1 MEISKTFVV
10 GASPD
15 VTWRFLTDP
24 GRVAKCLPGATITE
38 QLDERTHAGTIA
50 MKVGPVTATF
60 KGTLRFERMDAAT
73 HTAEIVA
80 AGQDVKGKGGA
91 DMRMTSRLLE
101 RAPGE
106 TEVTITSNVNV
117 VGVLAQF
124 GRGIIQDVSDQV
136 FDKFVGAVR
145 AELETPATAVAAAS
159 GHGASAAASR
169 VAVLPQPPAVAASPA
184 ASTAAPG
191 ASLDTPASQTA
202 APIDVLSTASGVIGR
217 AAGRSVRRPIVWVA
231 ILLVLFLIYFVFS
244 R

>member
-15 VTWRFLTDP
+15 VTWQFLTDP
-24 GRVAKCLPGATITE
+24 RRVAQCLPGATITE
-38 QLDERTHAGTIA
+38 QLDERTHAGTVS
-50 MKVGPVTATF
+50 MKVGPITATF
-60 KGTLRFERMDAAT
+60 KGTLRFERIDAAT

-91 DMRMTSRLLE
+91 DMRMTSHLIE

-106 TEVTITSNVNV
+106 TEVTIASNVNV

-145 AELETPATAVAAAS
+145 AELETPPGSIGVT
-159 GHGASAAASR
+159 GNHQASAATAG
-169 VAVLPQPPAVAASPA
+169 VAVLPQPPAVAPPA
-184 ASTAAPG
+184 AP
-191 ASLDTPASQTA
+191 
-202 APIDVLSTASGVIGR
+202 PIEVFSTASTVIGR
-217 AAGRSVRRPIVWVA
+217 AAGRSVRRPLVWVG
-231 ILLVLFLIYFVFS
+231 ILVVLVIIYLLF

>member
-15 VTWRFLTDP
+15 VTWQFLTDP
-24 GRVAKCLPGATITE
+24 RRVAQCLPGATITE
-38 QLDERTHAGTIA
+38 QLDERTHAGTVT

-60 KGTLRFERMDAAT
+60 KGTLRFERIDAVT

-80 AGQDVKGKGGA
+80 VGQDVKGKGGA
-91 DMRMTSRLLE
+91 DMRMSSHLIE

-106 TEVTITSNVNV
+106 TEVTITSNVNI
-117 VGVLAQF
+117 VGTLAQF

-145 AELETPATAVAAAS
+145 AELEMPVPAVGIAAGYKASSTTAT
-159 GHGASAAASR
+159 G
-169 VAVLPQPPAVAASPA
+169 VAVLPEPPAVPPSPA
-184 ASTAAPG
+184 PVARQAVP
-191 ASLDTPASQTA
+191 
-202 APIDVLSTASGVIGR
+202 PIRVLSTVSGVLGR
-217 AAGRSVRRPIVWVA
+217 AAARAVRRPLVWVG
-231 ILLVLFLIYFVFS
+231 IVVVLLLIYWVFG

>member
-15 VTWRFLTDP
+15 VTWQFLTDP
-24 GRVAKCLPGATITE
+24 HRVAKCLPGATITD
-38 QLDERTHAGTIA
+38 QLDERTHAGTVS
-50 MKVGPVTATF
+50 MKVGPITATF
-60 KGTLRFERMDAAT
+60 KGTLRFERIDAAT

-91 DMRMTSRLLE
+91 DMRMTSRLIE

-106 TEVTITSNVNV
+106 TEVTIVSNVNV

-136 FDKFVGAVR
+136 FDRFVGAVR
-145 AELETPATAVAAAS
+145 AELETPPAS
-159 GHGASAAASR
+159 IGSTGTHQASAGTAG
-169 VAVLPQPPAVAASPA
+169 VAVLQPPPVVAPPA
-184 ASTAAPG
+184 AP
-191 ASLDTPASQTA
+191 
-202 APIDVLSTASGVIGR
+202 PIEVLSTASTVIGR
-217 AAGRSVRRPIVWVA
+217 AAGRSVRRPLVWVG
-231 ILLVLFLIYFVFS
+231 ILVVVLIIYLLV

>member
-15 VTWRFLTDP
+15 VTWQFLTDP
-24 GRVAKCLPGATITE
+24 RRVAKCLPGATITE
-38 QLDERTHAGTIA
+38 QLDERTHAGTVA

-60 KGTLRFERMDAAT
+60 KGTLRFERIDEAT

-91 DMRMTSRLLE
+91 DMRMTSRLVE

-117 VGVLAQF
+117 VGMLAQF

-136 FDKFVGAVR
+136 FDRFVGAVR
-145 AELETPATAVAAAS
+145 AELETPSSAAGVTGNHGAATAA
-159 GHGASAAASR
+159 GGI
-169 VAVLPQPPAVAASPA
+169 AVLPQPPAVAPSPA
-184 ASTAAPG
+184 ASTSAPR
-191 ASLDTPASQTA
+191 ASVDTPATQATP
-202 APIDVLSTASGVIGR
+202 PIDVLSTASGVVGR
-217 AAGRSVRRPIVWVA
+217 AAGRTLSRPIVWVA
-231 ILLVLFLIYFVFS
+231 IVGVLLLMYWVFG
-244 R
+244 